1 MDTKVSSQLGN
12 KCSRASIGALLRPPR
27 SFSWT
32 LYVSAFQYLCLTC
45 CIEAVLRILVNLMQR
60 TREVSF
66 SGAAGSPFARASLK
80 SGKTESSSYFR
91 RKEKMF
97 RFFIRRLVKA
107 QSFYWAVLC
116 VVALNTLCAAVVHYQ
131 QPQRLTAA
139 LCTWPGPPPRARC
152 L

>member
-1 MDTKVSSQLGN
+1 MPWGMLATHTLSE
-12 KCSRASIGALLRPPR
+12 PP
-27 SFSWT
+27 
-32 LYVSAFQYLCLTC
+32 VP
-45 CIEAVLRILVNLMQR
+45 
-60 TREVSF
+60 
-66 SGAAGSPFARASLK
+66 AGSPFARASLK

-139 LCTWPGPPPRARC
+139 LCTWPGPPPRARPPGPAASDP
-152 L
+152 LPAHSL